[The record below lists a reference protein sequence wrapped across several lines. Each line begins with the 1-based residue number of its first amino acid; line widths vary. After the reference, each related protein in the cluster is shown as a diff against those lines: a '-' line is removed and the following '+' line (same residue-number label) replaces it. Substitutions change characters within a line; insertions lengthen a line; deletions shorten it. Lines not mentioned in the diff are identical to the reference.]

1 MEANF
6 NKITGYKDNKNI
18 QINVTF
24 YYISN
29 ETNQRSL
36 AVTVLELQAKTS

>member
-1 MEANF
+1 MEANS

-29 ETNQRSL
+29 ETNARFL
-36 AVTVLELQAKTS
+36 TITV